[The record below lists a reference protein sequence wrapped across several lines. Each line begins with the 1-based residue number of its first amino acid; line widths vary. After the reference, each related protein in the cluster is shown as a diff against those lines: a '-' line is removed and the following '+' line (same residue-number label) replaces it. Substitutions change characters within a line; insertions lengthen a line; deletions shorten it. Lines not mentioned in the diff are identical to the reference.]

1 MNFSF
6 VSSFATVRSPYL
18 CLTENHDCALCLYVL
33 SVWSTYCEAQSQ
45 CQSRKTVN
53 PAHLDRTGSPDE
65 TLLQLLSKDKI
76 SEQDFS
82 RGIRV
87 YWFNISIDIYI
98 LQLLVANVYDYREV
112 WVSTLTCWEVCRWST
127 ARLVAMVFPA
137 GLVGG
142 PNRAVVSLALLH
154 CPGPG
159 LPFTL
164 HQCFAPIHLL

>member
-1 MNFSF
+1 M
-6 VSSFATVRSPYL
+6 
-18 CLTENHDCALCLYVL
+18 
-33 SVWSTYCEAQSQ
+33 
-45 CQSRKTVN
+45 N

-112 WVSTLTCWEVCRWST
+112 
-127 ARLVAMVFPA
+127 
-137 GLVGG
+137 
-142 PNRAVVSLALLH
+142 
-154 CPGPG
+154 
-159 LPFTL
+159 
-164 HQCFAPIHLL
+164 